1 MHLILASLALAATSF
16 VASPQDAPAIQP
28 APTKAPAKEVEAGGN
43 AKLASMIGATLE
55 DKSGKSFKTA
65 DVLKGKKH
73 VLLYFSA
80 GWCGPCRVF
89 TPDLVKFAKANAD
102 AKDFAII
109 FVSSD
114 RTKDAQMEY
123 LKKYNMPFF
132 TIPFDAP
139 GNRAVQLAY
148 AGSGIP
154 NLVVLDDSGNALK
167 GSYETDGKYTPK
179 NRESYVGPQ
188 KVLAAFPEMRTKTG
202 PKG

>member
-28 APTKAPAKEVEAGGN
+28 APTKAPAKVVEAGGN

-55 DKSGKSFKTA
+55 DKSGESFKTA
-65 DVLKGKKH
+65 DILKGKKH

-139 GNRAVQLAY
+139 GNQAVKLAY
-148 AGSGIP
+148 AGGGIP

>member
-1 MHLILASLALAATSF
+1 MHTILASLVIAATSLA
-16 VASPQDAPAIQP
+16 ASPQDTPAIQP
-28 APTKAPAKEVEAGGN
+28 APTKAPAKAADAGGN
-43 AKLASMIGATLE
+43 AKLASMIGETLE

-80 GWCGPCRVF
+80 GWCPPCRAF

-114 RTKDAQMEY
+114 RSKEAQMEY
-123 LKKYNMPFF
+123 LKKYKMPFY
-132 TIPFDAP
+132 TIPFGSP
-139 GNRAVQLAY
+139 GNRNVKSAY
-148 AGSGIP
+148 AGGGIP
-154 NLVVLDDSGNALK
+154 NLVVLDDDGNALM

-179 NRESYVGPQ
+179 NRKSYVGPQ
-188 KVLAAFPEMRTKTG
+188 KVLAAFPKMRTKTG

>member
-123 LKKYNMPFF
+123 LKKYNMPF
-132 TIPFDAP
+132 TIPLDAP